1 MEKNYRAE
9 LTGVFGDPV
18 DANPTGVMEEAGFR
32 AKGLNFRYITARVL
46 PESLGAAVAGAR
58 AMHMKGF
65 NLTMPHKVRVIP
77 FLDGVTEAARIIGA
91 VNTVYEENG
100 NYIGENTDGKG
111 FVEAL
116 KMQGESAKGK
126 RVVLLGAGGAGKA
139 IGVECALA
147 GARHIAVVN
156 RNRERGEELVKTI
169 RENTACAAD
178 YIPWQGCCAIPECDV
193 LVNATCVGL
202 APLDGQKPDIDY
214 ACMRPGMVVCDV
226 VFSPE
231 WPPFLLEARARG
243 AKAITGLGMLACQ
256 GARNFTLWTGQQAP
270 FEVMF
275 EALKRE
281 FEEDPA

>member
-116 KMQGESAKGK
+116 KMQGESVEGK

-156 RNRERGEELVKTI
+156 RNRERGEDLVKTI
-169 RENTACAAD
+169 RENTAWRGRLSSLAGALRDSRVRRAGQRHLRRPCAPGRAEARHRLRLHAA
-178 YIPWQGCCAIPECDV
+178 GHG
-193 LVNATCVGL
+193 GL
-202 APLDGQKPDIDY
+202 RRGVQPRMA
-214 ACMRPGMVVCDV
+214 A
-226 VFSPE
+226 VFARG
-231 WPPFLLEARARG
+231 ARARRQGDHRAWHARVPGRAQFRAVDG
-243 AKAITGLGMLACQ
+243 AA
-256 GARNFTLWTGQQAP
+256 GAL
-270 FEVMF
+270 
-275 EALKRE
+275 
-281 FEEDPA
+281 

>member
-116 KMQGESAKGK
+116 KMQGESVEGK

-147 GARHIAVVN
+147 GAATSPWSTETASAARIWSRPSAKTPPA
-156 RNRERGEELVKTI
+156 RPTIFPGRG
-169 RENTACAAD
+169 AARF
-178 YIPWQGCCAIPECDV
+178 PS
-193 LVNATCVGL
+193 ATCW
-202 APLDGQKPDIDY
+202 
-214 ACMRPGMVVCDV
+214 
-226 VFSPE
+226 ST
-231 WPPFLLEARARG
+231 PPA
-243 AKAITGLGMLACQ
+243 
-256 GARNFTLWTGQQAP
+256 
-270 FEVMF
+270 
-275 EALKRE
+275 
-281 FEEDPA
+281 